1 MKHNFRFL
9 HAADLHLDS
18 PLTGLSRYEGLSVNE
33 IRGATRRALEAL
45 TSFAIAEYVDFV
57 VIAGDIFDGKWQ
69 DMGTGLFFAAIMARL
84 SAAEIPVYL
93 LKGNHDAE
101 SMITQRLPLPPL
113 VQFFSS
119 RKVDTFLLEAHAVA
133 LHGKSF
139 ANAHVS
145 EDMTLQYPAPVDGYF
160 NIGVLHTSLGGY
172 AQHET
177 YAPTSIAALTAKQYQ
192 YWALGHVHDHA
203 VLAEQPHIVYP
214 GVLQGRKIT
223 ETGVKGAVLVEV
235 EEGAVRSCKQIAFDV
250 LRWSRLVV
258 DCSGLETR
266 HDLHQGMRTAL
277 RRGVE
282 AEAKAEG
289 RPLVIR
295 VTFIGATALHAELQ
309 DTRSLLRDEL
319 RAIAAEIDANLWVEK
334 MTLDTSETVAMLA
347 QTAALGE
354 SDSKDLFAML
364 DQASADPELL
374 GLLASDFGIFLST
387 TPAPPA
393 GDESMNAEV
402 RKGEWAAVLSQ
413 ASAALRARL
422 LGAQS

>member
-1 MKHNFRFL
+1 MRHSFRFL

-18 PLTGLSRYEGLSVNE
+18 PLRGLSRYEGLSVEE
-33 IRGATRRALEAL
+33 IRSATRRALEGL
-45 TSFAIAEYVDFV
+45 ISFAIAEYVDFV

-69 DMGTGLFFAAIMARL
+69 DMGTGLFFAASMAKL
-84 SAAEIPVYL
+84 SAACIPVYL

-101 SMITQRLPLPPL
+101 SLITQRLPLPPL

-119 RKVDTFLLEAHAVA
+119 RKVDTFLLEDHAVA

-139 ANAHVS
+139 ANAHIS
-145 EDMTLQYPAPVDGYF
+145 EDMTLQYPAAVDGYF

-172 AQHET
+172 TQHET

-203 VLAEQPHIVYP
+203 VVAEHPHIVYP

-223 ETGVKGAVLVEV
+223 ETGMKGAVLVEV
-235 EEGAVRSCKQIAFDV
+235 EEGAVRSCKPIAFDV
-250 LRWSRLVV
+250 VRWSRLMV
-258 DCSGLETR
+258 DCSELKTR
-266 HDLHQGMRTAL
+266 DDLHQRMRSVL
-277 RRGVE
+277 RHGVE
-282 AEAKAEG
+282 AEAEG

-295 VTFIGATALHAELQ
+295 VTLTGATALHAELQ

-334 MTLDTSETVAMLA
+334 MTLETSETVAVHA
-347 QTAALGE
+347 HVAKLGE
-354 SDSKDLFAML
+354 SDSDDLFAML
-364 DQASADPELL
+364 DQASVDPELL
-374 GLLASDFGIFLST
+374 EMLASDFAVFLST
-387 TPAPPA
+387 TPPPAA
-393 GDESMNAEV
+393 GDESVNAAV
-402 RKGEWAAVLSQ
+402 RKGQWAALVSH

>member
-1 MKHNFRFL
+1 MRQSFRFL

-18 PLTGLSRYEGLSVNE
+18 PLRGLSRYEGLSVEE
-33 IRGATRRALEAL
+33 IRSATRRALEAL
-45 TSFAIAEYVDFV
+45 ISFAIAEYVDFV

-69 DMGTGLFFAAIMARL
+69 DMGTGLFFAAAMAKL
-84 SAAEIPVYL
+84 SAAKIPVYL

-119 RKVDTFLLEAHAVA
+119 RKVDTFLLEDHAVA

-145 EDMTLQYPAPVDGYF
+145 EDMTLQYDAAVDGYF

-172 AQHET
+172 TQHET

-203 VLAEQPHIVYP
+203 VVAEHPHIVYP

-235 EEGAVRSCKQIAFDV
+235 EDGVVRSCKLIAFDV
-250 LRWSRLVV
+250 VRWSRLVV
-258 DCSGLETR
+258 DCSELESR
-266 HDLHQGMRTAL
+266 DDLHQRMRTVL
-277 RRGVE
+277 HGGVE
-282 AEAKAEG
+282 AEAEG
-289 RPLVIR
+289 RPLIIR
-295 VTFIGATALHAELQ
+295 VILTGATALNAELQ

-334 MTLDTSETVAMLA
+334 MTLDTSETVAVHA
-347 QTAALGE
+347 QAAGLGE
-354 SDSKDLFAML
+354 SDSEDLFAML

-374 GLLASDFGIFLST
+374 EMLASDFAVFLST
-387 TPAPPA
+387 TPPPAA
-393 GDESMNAEV
+393 GDESLNVAV
-402 RKGEWAAVLSQ
+402 RKGQWATLVSH